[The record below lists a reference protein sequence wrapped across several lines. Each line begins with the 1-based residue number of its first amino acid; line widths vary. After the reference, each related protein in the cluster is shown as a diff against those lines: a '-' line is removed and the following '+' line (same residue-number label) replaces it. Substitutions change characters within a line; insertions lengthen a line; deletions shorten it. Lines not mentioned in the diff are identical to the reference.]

1 MTIRPKI
8 KVDTDFFLY
17 MYTAIQPKVRVL
29 INLLVLY
36 LHDNSTKT

>member
-1 MTIRPKI
+1 MTIQPKI
-8 KVDTDFFLY
+8 KIHTDLFLY

-36 LHDNSTKT
+36 ENSTKT